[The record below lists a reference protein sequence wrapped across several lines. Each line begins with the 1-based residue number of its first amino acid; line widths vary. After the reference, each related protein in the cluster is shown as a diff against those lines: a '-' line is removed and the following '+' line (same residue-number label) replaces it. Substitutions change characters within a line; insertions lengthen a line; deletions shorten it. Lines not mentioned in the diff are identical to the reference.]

1 MGASDYCVSKAGV
14 WMLTK
19 CGAIE
24 LARHGIRVNAVGPG
38 YIKTSMSGA
47 ATNNKPGLKTE
58 LKKRLSDGG
67 NRQI

>member
-1 MGASDYCVSKAGV
+1 
-14 WMLTK
+14 MLTK

-47 ATNNKPGLKTE
+47 ATSNEAWVEGKG
-58 LKKRLSDGG
+58 KRKGSVRVSHLEFFGIE
-67 NRQI
+67 R